1 MKFKTFKELIESK
14 TIGQQNI
21 EPNDIDNPVH
31 EGDGEDA
38 RLIKIRQ
45 FKGNV
50 EDYKNYWYDRIN
62 KGNSSTFN

>member
-1 MKFKTFKELIESK
+1 MRFKTFKELIESK
-14 TIGQQNI
+14 TIGQESI
-21 EPNDIDNPVH
+21 EPNHIDNPVH
-31 EGDGEDA
+31 KGDGEDE

-62 KGNSSTFN
+62 KGNSSAIN